1 MYVGQLQF
9 LGSTTCAAGLVM
21 YFATALPLVVNMCLE
36 VDALVFAGE
45 GEGEGGFGFG
55 GGTKCPRKRA
65 SGGSGEIGDR
75 VGAVIM

>member
-21 YFATALPLVVNMCLE
+21 YFATALPLVVSICLE
-36 VDALVFAGE
+36 ADEPAFAGE

-55 GGTKCPRKRA
+55 RGTKCSSKRA
-65 SGGSGEIGDR
+65 SGGSGEIDDK
-75 VGAVIM
+75 VGAVIT